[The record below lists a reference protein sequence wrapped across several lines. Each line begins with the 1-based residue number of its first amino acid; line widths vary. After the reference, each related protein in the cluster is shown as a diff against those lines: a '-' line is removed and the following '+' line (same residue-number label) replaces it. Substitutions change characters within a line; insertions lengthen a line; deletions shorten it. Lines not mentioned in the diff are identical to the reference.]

1 MAKKED
7 LEKVTLNITRGDK
20 ELLTQFYP
28 VIGWSVAARR
38 VIHNHCQKKLEK
50 INFAVMADAPEIEV
64 DIPLEDI
71 KET

>member
-7 LEKVTLNITRGDK
+7 LEKVTFNMTKGDK

-38 VIHNHCQKKLEK
+38 IIRNHCQVKLEK
-50 INFAVMADAPEIEV
+50 INQVVMTDAPDIDV